1 MFDQLLAQLVPGKRL
16 VVTAE
21 FQDTGTTPGQIPPPQ
36 PAPIF
41 PPLGKIAADY
51 QPPDI
56 AVQLFP
62 ADYAIYRDISQLPV
76 HALSA
81 TWLQSIGP
89 GAPIHP
95 DFGAAAYGAGMPYTI
110 IPPTEARVPVTLR
123 YADESDK
130 GPWPIPPG
138 CIIEA
143 PSDSHCL
150 LLDPASLLLYELYA
164 LSVTPKGY
172 AAASGVIWDL
182 AKVPARPAGFTSAD
196 AAGLPI
202 LPLLVRYDEATSP
215 AGIRHALRFT
225 AKPTQNKW
233 LPPANHQSGQA
244 NPNYPPMGCR
254 IRLKA
259 TVDLTLVKSA
269 KVRAILQA
277 ARTYGLILADNGTSG
292 YVQGTP
298 DQRWNDDEMAELKHY
313 HLADFEVVDTGA
325 TLIGE

>member
-1 MFDQLLAQLVPGKRL
+1 MLQDLLKQLLAGKTLVIAAGL
-16 VVTAE
+16 V
-21 FQDTGTTPGQIPPPQ
+21 DSP
-36 PAPIF
+36 PAPAPASQTQLGPAL
-41 PPLGKIAADY
+41 PPLGKITADY
-51 QPPDI
+51 QPPD
-56 AVQLFP
+56 VTVRLFP
-62 ADYAIYRDISQLPV
+62 PDYAIYQDISQLPV

-81 TWLQSIGP
+81 TWLQSMGP

-110 IPPTEARVPVTLR
+110 LPPTQAKVPVALR

-138 CIIEA
+138 CILEA

-150 LLDPASLLLYELYA
+150 LLEPASLLLYELYA
-164 LSVTPKGY
+164 LSVTPTGY
-172 AAASGVIWDL
+172 AAASGVVWDL
-182 AKVPARPAGFTSAD
+182 AKVPARPPGFTSAD

-215 AGIRHALRFT
+215 SGIRHALRFT

-244 NPNYPPMGCR
+244 NANYPPMGCR
-254 IRLKA
+254 IRLKS

-269 KVRAILQA
+269 KVRALLQA

-325 TLIGE
+325 TLQP

>member
-1 MFDQLLAQLVPGKRL
+1 MELPIGFQPGDEIAFVWRRGG
-16 VVTAE
+16 TAAS
-21 FQDTGTTPGQIPPPQ
+21 TAAATPT
-36 PAPIF
+36 PAALI

-81 TWLQSIGP
+81 TWLQSMGP
-89 GAPIHP
+89 GSPIHP
-95 DFGAAAYGAGMPYTI
+95 DFGSAAYGAGMPYTI
-110 IPPTEARVPVTLR
+110 IDPKQARVPVTLR
-123 YADESDK
+123 YPDESDQ

-138 CIIEA
+138 CVTEA
-143 PSDSHCL
+143 PNDSHCL
-150 LLDPASLLLYELYA
+150 LLDPTSLLLYELYGLA
-164 LSVTPKGY
+164 TDGQKYTGG
-172 AAASGVIWDL
+172 SGVIWDL
-182 AKVPARPAGFTSAD
+182 KKIPSRPTGFTSAD

-202 LPLLVRYDEATSP
+202 LPLLVRYDEATSLS
-215 AGIRHALRFT
+215 GIRHALRFT
-225 AKPTQNKW
+225 ARPTQNKW
-233 LPPANHQSGQA
+233 LAPANHQSGQA
-244 NPNYPPMGCR
+244 NANYPPMGCR
-254 IRLKA
+254 IRLKS

-269 KVRAILQA
+269 KVRALLQA